1 MLILPN
7 LNTMLVFPVIHYVD
21 AASALVNAQMA
32 ADLGC
37 AGVFLISMIGECDVI
52 PGAAAKIKEA
62 LPHLWVG
69 INLLSKSPWAA
80 MKISLEWKLD
90 GTWSD
95 HPGVTS
101 KGVDAEAEH
110 ISALIV
116 ANPAH
121 LFFGSIAFKYQAAEA
136 DPATAALNAMKLG
149 MIPTTSGTA
158 TGKAAPLA
166 KLWSI
171 RRALGDRPLGIAS
184 GVTPANVREH
194 AGLVTHVL
202 VSTGISNGTDDF
214 DRAKL
219 AELLAN
225 AA

>member
-69 INLLSKSPWAA
+69 INLLSKSPLTA

-90 GTWSD
+90 GTWAD
-95 HPGVTS
+95 QPGVTS
-101 KGVDAEAEH
+101 KGADAEAEDVA
-110 ISALIV
+110 ALLLEH
-116 ANPAH
+116 PAH
-121 LFFGSIAFKYQAAEA
+121 LFFGSIAFKYQTAESC
-136 DPATAALNAMKLG
+136 PSTAAVNAMKLG

-158 TGKAAPLA
+158 TGKAAPQA